1 MCLVGTHRPS
11 EGEVKLQSD
20 GLGEGEC
27 VLAEGLT
34 RYVAEAAWADG
45 CDVGL
50 VLLEAEPE
58 GGGAGCRAR
67 RMLRAAAPAAPAAA
81 SPVHQRAP
89 VVRQREDLHLE
100 EPATGCRLQ
109 SIVSLVSC
117 TQCII
122 INYWTIARIKYIYVS
137 IAYLL
142 FIDYIIILFNMTF
155 KKCLRIMFYKLNL
168 HKNRIEF

>member
-1 MCLVGTHRPS
+1 MFNSRVTWSTLQIYLDNLDKVSNTNRPS

-58 GGGAGCRAR
+58 GGGAGRRAR
-67 RMLRAAAPAAPAAA
+67 RMLRVTAPAAPAAA

-109 SIVSLVSC
+109 SIVSL
-117 TQCII
+117 
-122 INYWTIARIKYIYVS
+122 A
-137 IAYLL
+137 
-142 FIDYIIILFNMTF
+142 
-155 KKCLRIMFYKLNL
+155 L
-168 HKNRIEF
+168 HSPGTL